1 MGNKNMTGQVDL
13 YDSTYGHFDDQVL
26 EEIRKE
32 VFGKDIGQNSW
43 LTLEE
48 FDRFI
53 KMLELK
59 EKKHVLEVACGS
71 GGPAPYHVKTTDCR
85 LTGIDNN
92 ESAIETAA
100 KTAEKRSKPI
110 NLVL

>member
-43 LTLEE
+43 ITS
-48 FDRFI
+48 D
-53 KMLELK
+53 
-59 EKKHVLEVACGS
+59 
-71 GGPAPYHVKTTDCR
+71 
-85 LTGIDNN
+85 
-92 ESAIETAA
+92 
-100 KTAEKRSKPI
+100 
-110 NLVL
+110 